1 MRVPWWQQH
10 HDECVCVPNT
20 VAWPHWEKHSGNPT
34 ARRFLCLLSSYSPP
48 FWSDGGMTDQ
58 GTVGFSRCPRSCVV
72 LPLTRAV
79 LHRKSLC
86 LLKADFG
93 VGLQGSFFPLLQASG
108 SPAQGPVQRCPQEG
122 CSRTQQDHVL
132 AVL

>member
-1 MRVPWWQQH
+1 MS
-10 HDECVCVPNT
+10 VCVSQT
-20 VAWPHWEKHSGNPT
+20 EQETSLLLAWPHWEKHSGNPT

-93 VGLQGSFFPLLQASG
+93 VGVGLQGSFFPSFKPLALLHKDLSRGALSRDAAG
-108 SPAQGPVQRCPQEG
+108 H
-122 CSRTQQDHVL
+122 SRTMS
-132 AVL
+132 